1 MLNEMLIL
9 MRQELAL
16 IVLILLLLLMK
27 LGKDRSNDSLL
38 GFIHLALLINLLVG
52 FLFFERGG
60 FLFGDMFNS
69 APFLTVFKS
78 ILNLALLLI
87 SLQSHAWLSKHDHLI
102 EFYVLLLTSLLGMNL
117 MISSGNMLLFYL
129 GLEMS
134 TIPAAAAANFELRKR
149 NSSEAAFK
157 LIISSAFSSGLLL
170 MGISFFYGA
179 TGSLNIDEASHF
191 ITNEP
196 LQILSFILVLA
207 GLGFKISAVPFHWWT
222 ADVYEGSP
230 VAVTSFLSVVS
241 KSAAVFVLVSFLF
254 RIYYAIGEVWTIA
267 LSVLAVVTILIG
279 NLFALRQDNIKR
291 LLAFSSI
298 AQVGFIL
305 VAVISGSVQAV
316 TAVVFFLL
324 IYVFSNLAAF
334 GIVSVISYATGKEKV
349 SDYAGLS
356 RSNPMLAWIL
366 AIALFSLAGIPPTAG
381 FFAKFFLLME
391 GASTGNFGV
400 VGFAAAN
407 MVISF
412 YYYLKLVKLMFMDE
426 GDDSIGKI
434 SVAWESKLALFL
446 CTAGIL
452 ITGVAGVVY
461 DSLFALISGN

>member
-191 ITNEP
+191 VTNEP

-334 GIVSVISYATGKEKV
+334 GIVSVISFATGKEKV

>member
-207 GLGFKISAVPFHWWT
+207 VLGFKISAVPFHWWT

>member
-1 MLNEMLIL
+1 M
-9 MRQELAL
+9 
-16 IVLILLLLLMK
+16 
-27 LGKDRSNDSLL
+27 
-38 GFIHLALLINLLVG
+38 
-52 FLFFERGG
+52 
-60 FLFGDMFNS
+60 
-69 APFLTVFKS
+69 
-78 ILNLALLLI
+78 
-87 SLQSHAWLSKHDHLI
+87 
-102 EFYVLLLTSLLGMNL
+102 LGMDL

-134 TIPAAAAANFELRKR
+134 TIPVAAAANFELRKR

-179 TGSLNIDEASHF
+179 TGSLNIDEASHL
-191 ITNEP
+191 ITNDP

-241 KSAAVFVLVSFLF
+241 KSTAVFVLVSFLF
-254 RIYYAIGEVWTIA
+254 RIYYSIGEVWTIA

-334 GIVSVISYATGKEKV
+334 GVVSVISFATGKEKV

-400 VGFAAAN
+400 VAIAAVN

-412 YYYLKLVKLMFMDE
+412 YYYLRLVKLMFMDE

>member
-1 MLNEMLIL
+1 M
-9 MRQELAL
+9 
-16 IVLILLLLLMK
+16 
-27 LGKDRSNDSLL
+27 D
-38 GFIHLALLINLLVG
+38 
-52 FLFFERGG
+52 
-60 FLFGDMFNS
+60 
-69 APFLTVFKS
+69 
-78 ILNLALLLI
+78 
-87 SLQSHAWLSKHDHLI
+87 
-102 EFYVLLLTSLLGMNL
+102 L
-117 MISSGNMLLFYL
+117 MISSGNLLLFYL

-134 TIPAAAAANFELRKR
+134 TIPVAAAANFDLRKR
-149 NSSEAAFK
+149 NSAEAAFK

-170 MGISFFYGA
+170 LGISFFYGA
-179 TGSLNIDEASHF
+179 TGSLTIEEASHMV
-191 ITNEP
+191 NSEP
-196 LQILSFILVLA
+196 LQVLSFVLVLA

-254 RIYYAIGEVWTIA
+254 RIYYSIGEVWTIA
-267 LSVLAVVTILIG
+267 LSVLAVITILVG

-324 IYVFSNLAAF
+324 VYVFSNLAAF
-334 GIVSVISYATGKEKV
+334 GVVSVIASATGKEKV

-356 RSNPMLAWIL
+356 RSNPALAWIV

-391 GASTGNFGV
+391 GASSGNFWV
-400 VGFAAAN
+400 VAIAAAN
-407 MVISF
+407 MVVSF
-412 YYYLKLVKLMFMDE
+412 YYYLRLVKVMFMDE
-426 GDDSIGKI
+426 AAEPIEKLSIT
-434 SVAWESKLALFL
+434 WETKLSLYV
-446 CTAGIL
+446 CTVGIVL
-452 ITGVAGVVY
+452 TGVVGVVY
-461 DSLFALISGN
+461 DKLFALISGN

>member
-191 ITNEP
+191 VTNEP

-207 GLGFKISAVPFHWWT
+207 VLGFKISAVPFHWWT

>member
-38 GFIHLALLINLLVG
+38 GFIHLALLINSLVG

-191 ITNEP
+191 VTNEP

-334 GIVSVISYATGKEKV
+334 GIVSVISFATGKEKV

-461 DSLFALISGN
+461 DSLFALISAN

>member
-1 MLNEMLIL
+1 MLNEMFIL
-9 MRQELAL
+9 MRQELAMV
-16 IVLILLLLLMK
+16 VLILLLLLMK

-38 GFIHLALLINLLVG
+38 GFIHLALLINLIVG

-60 FLFGDMFNS
+60 FLFGGMFNS

-102 EFYVLLLTSLLGMNL
+102 EFYVLLLTSMLGMDL

-134 TIPAAAAANFELRKR
+134 TIPVAAAANFELRKR

-179 TGSLNIDEASHF
+179 TGSLNIDEGSHL
-191 ITNEP
+191 ITNDP
-196 LQILSFILVLA
+196 LQILSFILILA

-305 VAVISGSVQAV
+305 VAVISGSLQAV

-334 GIVSVISYATGKEKV
+334 GVVSVISFATGKEKV

-356 RSNPMLAWIL
+356 RSNPMLAWML

-391 GASTGNFGV
+391 GASAGNFGV
-400 VGFAAAN
+400 VAFAAAN

-412 YYYLKLVKLMFMDE
+412 YYYLRLVKLMFMDE